1 MTVCIH
7 ETILIVGSWCNN
19 DVISCGW
26 NRMLSFDLCPYDV
39 ILTSCIILM
48 HRFMT
53 YCLFVTQLISQLPP
67 SFTVS
72 VCASYRGRGLGS
84 TLCKSLVTHVAS
96 CYKLVGCHCV
106 YMYEQRMNHVSL
118 KKRQSHQL
126 RRACFNQ
133 CGQWPTTVYHMQGSW
148 WGRLASSIW
157 LVSKALKDCC
167 YEQSYVFVMSQVSA
181 KMVNHKRSTDK
192 QPAWVRNLVP
202 LSKCS

>member
-1 MTVCIH
+1 
-7 ETILIVGSWCNN
+7 
-19 DVISCGW
+19 
-26 NRMLSFDLCPYDV
+26 MLSFDLCPYDCHSY
-39 ILTSCIILM
+39 IM

-133 CGQWPTTVYHMQGSW
+133 CVPVAYYRISPARKLVRVAGFIHMVGLE
-148 WGRLASSIW
+148 GTKRL
-157 LVSKALKDCC
+157 LL
-167 YEQSYVFVMSQVSA
+167 
-181 KMVNHKRSTDK
+181 
-192 QPAWVRNLVP
+192 
-202 LSKCS
+202 

>member
-1 MTVCIH
+1 
-7 ETILIVGSWCNN
+7 
-19 DVISCGW
+19 
-26 NRMLSFDLCPYDV
+26 MLSFDLCPYDV

-96 CYKLVGCHCV
+96 CYKLVVCHCV

-118 KKRQSHQL
+118 KKAKSPTAQGMFYSMWPVAYYRISHARKL
-126 RRACFNQ
+126 VRVA
-133 CGQWPTTVYHMQGSW
+133 GLIHMV
-148 WGRLASSIW
+148 GRS
-157 LVSKALKDCC
+157 VSKALKDCC
-167 YEQSYVFVMSQVSA
+167 YE
-181 KMVNHKRSTDK
+181 RS
-192 QPAWVRNLVP
+192 
-202 LSKCS
+202 